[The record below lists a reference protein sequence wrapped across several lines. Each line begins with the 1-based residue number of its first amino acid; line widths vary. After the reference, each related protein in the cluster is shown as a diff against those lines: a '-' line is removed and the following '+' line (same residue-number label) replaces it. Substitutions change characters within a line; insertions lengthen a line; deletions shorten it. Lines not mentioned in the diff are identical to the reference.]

1 MKAQREAVKAQR
13 EAVKAQREAV
23 KAQGEAV
30 KFLYVND
37 SFLFITQQLFSFF
50 DKPVLVYNAGFFGK
64 LPEEEAG
71 HVA

>member
-1 MKAQREAVKAQR
+1 MKAQGD
-13 EAVKAQREAV
+13 AV

-50 DKPVLVYNAGFFGK
+50 DEPVLVYYAGFFGE